1 MKSTT
6 TYSID
11 ILYQRVYNN
20 YALLTL
26 RALWEVRAELLTTL
40 PGLIFCQPVINN
52 YRNRGEV
59 TIISQN
65 P

>member
-1 MKSTT
+1 MKTII

-20 YALLTL
+20 YVLLTS

-40 PGLIFCQPVINN
+40 PGLIFCQPIRNN